1 MSRPFVSV
9 VCPTYNRRRFIPHM
23 IACFLSQTYPQNRME
38 LVILDDGSDKIKDLV
53 DASGLTNIVYLAEDE
68 KMNIGMKRNKL
79 NAAAKGDIIVCM
91 DDDDYYSPER
101 VEHVV
106 KKLMSNPKYLICG
119 SSQIFMYYTDIQKI
133 YQFGPYAPNHATN
146 GTFAYKRKFLE
157 NHTYDET
164 VTHAEETSFVNKYT
178 EPMLQLDPFK
188 VMLVMAH
195 SENTF
200 DKKKM
205 RETPNPFVK
214 LTNYKIKDFIKRQPE
229 LLGFFEKA

>member
-1 MSRPFVSV
+1 
-9 VCPTYNRRRFIPHM
+9 
-23 IACFLSQTYPQNRME
+23 ME

-53 DASGLTNIVYLAEDE
+53 EASGLTNIVYLAEEE
-68 KMNIGMKRNKL
+68 KMNIGMKRNRL

-91 DDDDYYSPER
+91 DDDDYYSEER
-101 VEHVV
+101 VAHCV
-106 KKLMSNPKYLICG
+106 KKLMSNPKYDVCG

-146 GTFAYKRKFLE
+146 GTFAYRRRFLE

-164 VTHAEETSFVNKYT
+164 VTHAEETSFLNSYK

-205 RETPNPFVK
+205 RENPNPFVK
-214 LTNYKIKDFIKRQPE
+214 LTNYKMKDFIKSQPE
-229 LLGFFEKA
+229 LLAFFEKA